1 MVKEKTASR
10 MVCKY
15 TAHARHFAIAN
26 ETAIMTGQG
35 RTRMKSNGSR
45 TQSSKLAAC
54 ALTLALAIALPA
66 QNGQHI
72 TSPHQALGFDIGDD
86 YHLANYTQLTAWWQ
100 KLAGESDRMQLVE
113 IGKSEEGRPQWMA
126 ILTSPEN
133 HKHLA
138 RYKEIARRLALAEGL
153 TDDQAR
159 TLAHEGKAVVWID
172 GGLHASE
179 VLGAHQ
185 LMELVY
191 QMVSRNDAET
201 LRILNDVVIL
211 ATHANPDGMELVS
224 NWYMR
229 QAEPTKR
236 SLQNIPRL
244 WQKYIGHD
252 NNRDFYMSN
261 MQESTNINRQL
272 YMEWF
277 PQIMY
282 NHHQTGPAGA
292 VMFAPPFRD
301 PFNYNFDPLIP
312 PLIEMVGS
320 AMHSRFVAEGK
331 PGTVMRSGASYST
344 WYNGGLR
351 TTTYFHNMVGLL
363 TETIG
368 SPTPFEVPLVPQ
380 RQLPSG
386 DEPFPVPPQT
396 WHFRQSIEYSMTA
409 NRAVLDLASK
419 YREDF
424 LFNIYQMGRNSMQR
438 GNQDSWTIT
447 PKRIE
452 ALKEAAAK
460 QAESNAP
467 APNTPDKDGQRRATS
482 GGEMAAPA
490 SESPTA
496 AMARAAGAVPSKLYA
511 SELHN
516 PALRDPRGYILP
528 SDQPDFPTAT
538 KFINTLI
545 KTGIAVHR
553 ATTDFDVAGKHYPS
567 GSWVVKTAQAFRP
580 HVLDMFEP
588 QDHPND
594 FRYPGGP
601 PIPPYD
607 VTGYTLAFQMGVK
620 FDRILDRFDGPFEKV
635 SGLQHPP
642 SGEILGSGKA
652 GYLISHQQNDAFI
665 VVNRLLKNGDE
676 VYWLKQ
682 PVTLAGRDTGA
693 GTMFVP
699 ARPET
704 SAVIRKAVSELGVT
718 IQAVDRR
725 PSGAA
730 FKLKPVRIGLWD
742 QYGGSMTSG
751 WLRWIFE
758 QFEFP
763 FEVVYPA
770 ALDQGD
776 LASRFDVLVFPSGAT
791 PRPVGP
797 FNRQP
802 NTDETPEE
810 FRKMLGRMTT
820 ETTVPQLRKFVE
832 AGGAI
837 VAIGDSTALAQ
848 LLGLPL
854 TNGLAERSADGKE
867 HPLPR
872 EKFYVPGS
880 VMQVSVDNT
889 NPVAYG
895 MPPVADVFFEN
906 SPAFRMAPD
915 AELKGVKPVAWFPN
929 ATPLRS
935 GWAWGQGYLEGTV
948 AAAEAP
954 LGEGKV
960 LLLCVEAA
968 FRGQPHGTYKLLFN
982 SIYMGPA
989 KPAEIR

>member
-1 MVKEKTASR
+1 MLLVFIRSR
-10 MVCKY
+10 LSK
-15 TAHARHFAIAN
+15 IA
-26 ETAIMTGQG
+26 
-35 RTRMKSNGSR
+35 
-45 TQSSKLAAC
+45 
-54 ALTLALAIALPA
+54 ALTTLCAVLLCA
-66 QNGQHI
+66 QNAHHI
-72 TSPHQALGFDIGDD
+72 TTSQEALGFDIGDD
-86 YHLANYTQLTAWWQ
+86 YRLANYTQLTAWWQ
-100 KLAGESDRMQLVE
+100 KLATESDRMKLVE
-113 IGKSEEGRPQWMA
+113 IGKTEEGRPQWMA

-133 HKHLA
+133 FKHLD
-138 RYKEIARRLALAEGL
+138 RYKEIARKLALAEGL
-153 TDDQAR
+153 SDEQAR
-159 TLAHEGKAVVWID
+159 SLAHEGKAVVWID

-185 LMELVY
+185 LMQLVY
-191 QMVSRNDAET
+191 EMVSRNDPET
-201 LRILNDVVIL
+201 QRILNDVIIL

-261 MQESTNINRQL
+261 MSESTNINRQL
-272 YMEWF
+272 FIEWF

-312 PLIEMVGS
+312 DLIELVGA

-331 PGTVMRSGASYST
+331 PGTVMRSGAPYST

-368 SPTPFEVPLVPQ
+368 SPTPFELPLVPA

-424 LFNIYQMGRNSMQR
+424 LFHIYQMGRNSIQR
-438 GNQDSWTIT
+438 GNEDAWTIT

-460 QAESNAP
+460 QAEAAN
-467 APNTPDKDGQRRATS
+467 KDAAKKS
-482 GGEMAAPA
+482 GGETSANETPN
-490 SESPTA
+490 
-496 AMARAAGAVPSKLYA
+496 AMMERMAGAVPAKLYA

-516 PALRDPRGYILP
+516 PALRDPRGYIIP

-545 KTGIAVHR
+545 KTGITVHR
-553 ATTDFDVAGKHYPS
+553 ATTGFDVAGKHYPA
-567 GSWVVKTAQAFRP
+567 GSWIVKSAQAFRP

-620 FDRILDRFDGPFEKV
+620 FDRILEAFDGPFEKV
-635 SGLQHPP
+635 DGLQHAP
-642 SGEILGSGKA
+642 SAAIAGSGSA
-652 GYLISHQQNDAFI
+652 GYLIDHQQNDAFI
-665 VVNRLLKNGDE
+665 LVNRLLKNGDE
-676 VYWLKQ
+676 VYWLKT
-682 PVTLAGRDTGA
+682 PVKLAGREVGA

-699 ARPET
+699 AGPKT
-704 SAVIRKAVSELGVT
+704 AAVIKKAANDLGILV
-718 IQAVDRR
+718 QAVDHR

-730 FKLKPVRIGLWD
+730 YKLKPVRIGLWD

-770 ALDQGD
+770 TLDQGD

-791 PRPVGP
+791 SRAVNA

-802 NTDETPEE
+802 NPEE
-810 FRKMLGRMTT
+810 VPEEYRKMIGRVTN
-820 ETTVPQLRKFVE
+820 ETTVPQLKKFVE
-832 AGGAI
+832 AGGTI
-837 VAIGDSTALAQ
+837 VTIGDSTGLAQ

-854 TNGLAERSADGKE
+854 ANGLTERTADGKE
-867 HPLPR
+867 HPLPH

-889 NPVAYG
+889 NPIAYG
-895 MPPVADVFFEN
+895 MQSTADVFFEN
-906 SPAFRMAPD
+906 SPVFRMAPD

-948 AAAEAP
+948 AAAEAS

-960 LLLCVEAA
+960 MLLCAEAA

-982 SIYMGPA
+982 SIYFGPSKLA
-989 KPAEIR
+989 TLAP

>member
-1 MVKEKTASR
+1 
-10 MVCKY
+10 
-15 TAHARHFAIAN
+15 
-26 ETAIMTGQG
+26 MTGQENWMTPIT
-35 RTRMKSNGSR
+35 TRAR
-45 TQSSKLAAC
+45 SSKLVAC
-54 ALTLALAIALPA
+54 ALAFTLAIALPA
-66 QNGQHI
+66 QTTRHI
-72 TSPHQALGFDIGDD
+72 TTPQEALGFDIGDD

-100 KLAGESDRMQLVE
+100 KLATESDRMKLVE

-133 HKHLA
+133 QKHLA
-138 RYKEIARRLALAEGL
+138 RYKEIARKLALAEGL

-185 LMELVY
+185 LMQLVY
-191 QMVSRNDAET
+191 EMVSRNDPET
-201 LRILNDVVIL
+201 LRILNDVIIL

-229 QAEPTKR
+229 QPDPAKR
-236 SLQNIPRL
+236 SLQYIPRL

-272 YMEWF
+272 FIEWF

-312 PLIEMVGS
+312 PLIELVGS

-331 PGTVMRSGASYST
+331 PGTVMRSGAPYST

-368 SPTPFEVPLVPQ
+368 SPTPFELPLVPQ

-424 LFNIYQMGRNSMQR
+424 LFNIYQMGRNSIQR
-438 GNQDSWTIT
+438 GNQDSWTVT

-460 QAESNAP
+460 QSEAP
-467 APNTPDKDGQRRATS
+467 SKEGQRRNPTAA
-482 GGEMAAPA
+482 GGETAAPA
-490 SESPTA
+490 TETPTV
-496 AMARAAGAVPSKLYA
+496 AMERAAGAVPAKFYA
-511 SELHN
+511 SELHS

-545 KTGIAVHR
+545 KTGITVHR
-553 ATTDFDVAGKHYPS
+553 ATTSFDVAGKHYPA

-620 FDRILDRFDGPFEKV
+620 FDRILDPFDGPFEKV
-635 SGLQHPP
+635 NGLQHPP
-642 SGEILGSGKA
+642 AAAILGSGSA
-652 GYLISHQQNDAFI
+652 GYLIDHQQNDAFI
-665 VVNRLLKNGDE
+665 LVNRLLKNGDE

-682 PVTLAGRDTGA
+682 PVTIGGHDVGA

-704 SAVIRKAVSELGVT
+704 SAVVQKAANELGITV
-718 IQAVDRR
+718 QAVDHR

-770 ALDQGD
+770 TLDQGD
-776 LASRFDVLVFPSGAT
+776 LASRFDVLVFPSGAMQ
-791 PRPVGP
+791 RVANA

-802 NTDETPEE
+802 NAEEIPDEY
-810 FRKMLGRMTT
+810 RKMLGRVTAETT
-820 ETTVPQLRKFVE
+820 EPQLRKFVE
-832 AGGAI
+832 AGGTI
-837 VAIGDSTALAQ
+837 VTIGDSTGLAQ
-848 LLGLPL
+848 FLGLPL
-854 TNGLAERSADGKE
+854 TNGLVERTADGKE

-880 VMQVSVDNT
+880 VLQVSVDNN
-889 NPVAYG
+889 NPIAYG
-895 MPPVADVFFEN
+895 MPSVADVFFEN
-906 SPAFRMAPD
+906 SPVFRMAPD

-968 FRGQPHGTYKLLFN
+968 FRGQPHGTYKVLFN
-982 SIYMGPA
+982 SIYFGPS
-989 KPAEIR
+989 KPATLAP

>member
-1 MVKEKTASR
+1 ML
-10 MVCKY
+10 
-15 TAHARHFAIAN
+15 I
-26 ETAIMTGQG
+26 
-35 RTRMKSNGSR
+35 GSR
-45 TQSSKLAAC
+45 PRFSKLAAC
-54 ALTLALAIALPA
+54 AFAFTLAIALPA
-66 QNGQHI
+66 QTAHHI
-72 TSPHQALGFDIGDD
+72 TTAQEALGFDIGDD

-100 KLAGESDRMQLVE
+100 KLATESDRMKLVE
-113 IGKSEEGRPQWMA
+113 IGKTEEGRPEWMA
-126 ILTSPEN
+126 ILTSAEN
-133 HKHLA
+133 QKHLA

-159 TLAHEGKAVVWID
+159 ALAHEGKAVVWID

-185 LMELVY
+185 LMQLVY
-191 QMVSRNDAET
+191 EMVSRNDPET
-201 LRILNDVVIL
+201 TRILNDVIIL

-229 QAEPTKR
+229 QADPAKR

-272 YMEWF
+272 FIEWF

-312 PLIEMVGS
+312 TLIELVGS

-331 PGTVMRSGASYST
+331 PGTVMRSGAPYST

-380 RQLPSG
+380 RQLPTG

-424 LFNIYQMGRNSMQR
+424 LFNIYQMGRNSIQR
-438 GNQDSWTIT
+438 GSQDSWTVT

-460 QAESNAP
+460 QADASAKDAQKKSTP
-467 APNTPDKDGQRRATS
+467 A
-482 GGEMAAPA
+482 GETAAPA
-490 SESPTA
+490 VESPSV
-496 AMARAAGAVPSKLYA
+496 AMERAAGAVPAKFYA

-545 KTGIAVHR
+545 KNGVTVER
-553 ATTDFDVAGKHYPS
+553 ATASFDVAGKHYPA

-620 FDRILDRFDGPFEKV
+620 FDRILDSFDGPFEKV
-635 SGLQHPP
+635 NGLQHPP
-642 SGEILGSGKA
+642 VTAILGSGSA

-665 VVNRLLKNGDE
+665 LVNRLLKNGDE

-682 PVTLAGRDTGA
+682 PVTLGGRDVGA

-704 SAVIRKAVSELGVT
+704 SAVIQKATSELGVT
-718 IQAVDRR
+718 VQAVDRR
-725 PSGAA
+725 PAGAA
-730 FKLKPVRIGLWD
+730 LKLKPVRIGLWD

-770 ALDQGD
+770 TLDQGD
-776 LASRFDVLVFPSGAT
+776 LASHFDVLVFPSGAM
-791 PRPVGP
+791 PRAVTA

-802 NTDETPEE
+802 TPDDTPEE
-810 FRKMLGRMTT
+810 YRKMLGRVTA

-832 AGGAI
+832 AGGTI
-837 VAIGDSTALAQ
+837 VTVGDSAALAQ
-848 LLGLPL
+848 FLGLPL
-854 TNGLAERSADGKE
+854 ANGLEERTADGKE
-867 HPLPR
+867 RPLPR

-880 VMQVSVDNT
+880 VLQVSVDNT

-895 MPPVADVFFEN
+895 MPSVADVFFEN
-906 SPAFRMAPD
+906 SPVFRMAPD

-960 LLLCVEAA
+960 MLLCVEAA

-982 SIYMGPA
+982 SIYVGAA
-989 KPAEIR
+989 KPATLAQE